1 MWTASAT
8 LVLVVG
14 LVGGLVTARVEL
26 AAAAGLGLVC
36 ASMAWV
42 IQVRVPKSPVAPALA
57 WCSASV
63 VLVLIVD
70 ALSDGALG
78 PRVSALTALFAT
90 AIWPLN
96 LAGLLALL
104 LVFPDGRRRG
114 PLDRAVPWLF
124 LGASALLLGGL
135 WGGDEPA
142 GPGLAAA
149 AAVGLALVGVSM
161 VLATVSMA
169 LRYRA
174 GGELAREQIRGLMLA
189 GAVVVA
195 LLVGGWAAEAAGAS
209 ITQAYA
215 PFVVGILVLVP
226 LAVGVA
232 IVRHDL
238 FDIDRIVSEGVASAA
253 TVVVAAGAY
262 GVAVGVVGSMAD
274 RYTAIGPAVGGFVAA
289 LVLLPT
295 YRVLRDATARVLDRD
310 RFLAVRRVEQFT
322 AAVRSGQAQP
332 EQVEDVL
339 RGAQDDE
346 DLRLL
351 LVDGSQWVG
360 LDGRPAPECEGID
373 VSSGGDV
380 VARLVLGRDSLRAR
394 RLAAALARAAWI
406 PIEVSRLRLGLRR
419 SQARI
424 AEATAQERKRWERD
438 LHDSAQQRILATGMR
453 LRCLQP
459 GLDADRSAEID
470 LAVTELQDTI
480 AELRRLAQG
489 VRPSRLDDGL
499 DAALED
505 LQQTTPLPM
514 DLQVCDLPEVDE
526 SRTLAAYLVVTE
538 ALANTLKHGQASRI
552 AVRVGRD
559 ANRLVVE
566 VCDDGVGG
574 IATADAL
581 TSLQDRVLSVGG
593 NLTVSSP
600 AGMGTEIRAVL

>member
-1 MWTASAT
+1 
-8 LVLVVG
+8 
-14 LVGGLVTARVEL
+14 
-26 AAAAGLGLVC
+26 
-36 ASMAWV
+36 MAWV
-42 IQVRVPKSPVAPALA
+42 IQVRVPTSPVAPALA

-238 FDIDRIVSEGVASAA
+238 FDIDRTSVRALRRLRPSSSLQAP
-253 TVVVAAGAY
+253 T
-262 GVAVGVVGSMAD
+262 GSRWVPSGSLAD

-295 YRVLRDATARVLDRD
+295 YRVLRDATAR
-310 RFLAVRRVEQFT
+310 
-322 AAVRSGQAQP
+322 
-332 EQVEDVL
+332 
-339 RGAQDDE
+339 
-346 DLRLL
+346 
-351 LVDGSQWVG
+351 
-360 LDGRPAPECEGID
+360 RPGP
-373 VSSGGDV
+373 
-380 VARLVLGRDSLRAR
+380 
-394 RLAAALARAAWI
+394 
-406 PIEVSRLRLGLRR
+406 
-419 SQARI
+419 
-424 AEATAQERKRWERD
+424 
-438 LHDSAQQRILATGMR
+438 
-453 LRCLQP
+453 
-459 GLDADRSAEID
+459 
-470 LAVTELQDTI
+470 
-480 AELRRLAQG
+480 
-489 VRPSRLDDGL
+489 
-499 DAALED
+499 
-505 LQQTTPLPM
+505 
-514 DLQVCDLPEVDE
+514 
-526 SRTLAAYLVVTE
+526 
-538 ALANTLKHGQASRI
+538 
-552 AVRVGRD
+552 
-559 ANRLVVE
+559 
-566 VCDDGVGG
+566 
-574 IATADAL
+574 
-581 TSLQDRVLSVGG
+581 
-593 NLTVSSP
+593 
-600 AGMGTEIRAVL
+600 